1 MVRWGMGGGWR
12 EVKLDEADWLAELRP
27 DGEWTGYDPGA
38 RPDAAWILHAM
49 YEWESGPTQT
59 THHELRRSL
68 LEADLVQP
76 ELLGG
81 INLDEWGVVDT
92 GGALGRSQH
101 PGAGWRRLLWRQLAE
116 RTDEPVVTPGTQP
129 SFVSLPG
136 AHPDGSWPAS
146 IEPPAEGSLDREGW
160 SRLVALLTQWSGPA
174 TPCLAFIA
182 RGASPD
188 QEGHVLAGLLG
199 DAVALYDDEL
209 GSGSPAN
216 LWPADRSWVTWS
228 DWDLWGT
235 KVSGPTALVEAV
247 LADPELEAL
256 RLPWC

>member
-1 MVRWGMGGGWR
+1 MSDGWR
-12 EVKLDEADWLAELRP
+12 ETHLDEAGWLAELCP
-27 DGEWTGYDPGA
+27 GGEWTGYDPGP

-49 YEWESGPTQT
+49 YEWESGPTET
-59 THHELRRSL
+59 THQQVRESL
-68 LEADLVQP
+68 LDADLVEP

-101 PGAGWRRLLWRQLAE
+101 PGPGWRRLRWAELAA
-116 RTDEPVVTPGTQP
+116 RTGEPVVTPGTKP
-129 SFVSLPG
+129 SFRSLPG
-136 AHPDGSWPAS
+136 SHPDASWPAS

-160 SRLVALLTQWSGPA
+160 VRLLELLVAWSGA
-174 TPCLAFIA
+174 DTPVLAYLA
-182 RGASPD
+182 PGAAVD
-188 QEGHVLAGLLG
+188 QRGHVLTGVLG
-199 DAVALYDDEL
+199 HAAELYDHEL

-216 LWPADRSWVTWS
+216 LWPVDRSWVTWS

-235 KVSGPTALVEAV
+235 KVSGPAGLVERV

-256 RLPWC
+256 RLPWA